1 LQQKVQTMSPVSL
14 AAACLAL
21 VFLAASP
28 ASAQVPGM
36 GSGPMDTFPLVMLA
50 VLGIV
55 FFLVIRPQQQKA
67 KEFAA
72 MMDKVRR
79 GDTVVT
85 AGGFVARVSKVTEG
99 SDEIEVEL
107 SDTMKVRVLKSTLM
121 SVRSKTEP
129 VKAVS

>member
-1 LQQKVQTMSPVSL
+1 MFTTPAFAQ
-14 AAACLAL
+14 AA
-21 VFLAASP
+21 
-28 ASAQVPGM
+28 
-36 GSGPMDTFPLVMLA
+36 GSSGGPMDTFPIVMLL

-55 FFLVIRPQQQKA
+55 FFMVIRPQQQKA

-85 AGGFVARVSKVTEG
+85 GGGFVGRVTKVTEG

-107 SDTMKVRVLKSTLM
+107 SETMKVRILKSTLL
-121 SVRSKTEP
+121 SVRAKNEP
-129 VKAVS
+129 VKDAT

>member
-1 LQQKVQTMSPVSL
+1 MFTTPAFAQ
-14 AAACLAL
+14 AA
-21 VFLAASP
+21 
-28 ASAQVPGM
+28 G
-36 GSGPMDTFPLVMLA
+36 GSPMDTFPIVMLL

-55 FFLVIRPQQQKA
+55 FFMVIRPQQQKA

-72 MMDKVRR
+72 MIDKVRR

-107 SDTMKVRVLKSTLM
+107 SDTLKVRVLKSSLT
-121 SVRSKTEP
+121 SVRSKNEP
-129 VKAVS
+129 VKEAT

>member
-1 LQQKVQTMSPVSL
+1 MSPVSL